1 MTSIFYWFR
10 ILENL
15 AGKNLGEAGGGGGNF
30 AKYDESRRKTKKYKS
45 RNPKSEFHC

>member
-10 ILENL
+10 IRENL
-15 AGKNLGEAGGGGGNF
+15 AGKNLGEGGGGDF

-45 RNPKSEFHC
+45 RNPKL